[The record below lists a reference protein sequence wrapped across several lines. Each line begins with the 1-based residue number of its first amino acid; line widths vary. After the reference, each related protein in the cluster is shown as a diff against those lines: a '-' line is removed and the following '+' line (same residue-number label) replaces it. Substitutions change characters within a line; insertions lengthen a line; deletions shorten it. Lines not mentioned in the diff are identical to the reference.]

1 MILAVLNATRMLNVK
16 EYQENC
22 NSKGVCPVWYT
33 PFLKWLPPRGKL
45 SVAQTT
51 D

>member
-22 NSKGVCPVWYT
+22 NSKGVCPVWVHASFEMAS
-33 PFLKWLPPRGKL
+33 PAGEAVSGP
-45 SVAQTT
+45 
-51 D
+51 DH